1 MRMEKRAR
9 EFLDISAK
17 YYNEFK
23 GKWTSLLHHIGL
35 SFDDDIYNDTIIRVY
50 DKLMNEEDLD
60 KTEDEVIAYWCKAF
74 INNVKR
80 DKKYSRNRKVE
91 DVDVI
96 ELLKTKECEVEG
108 YHLYHITIKYLLEV
122 IKREFADDYF
132 QLFKFYYLT
141 NFTIEDISEVVDY
154 NVKQRIM
161 KMKNYLRD
169 NVKQDND

>member
-1 MRMEKRAR
+1 MVMEKRAK
-9 EFLDISAK
+9 EFLTISAK
-17 YYNEFK
+17 YYNEFRD
-23 GKWTSLLHHIGL
+23 KWTSLLHHIGL
-35 SFDDDIYNDTIIRVY
+35 SFDEDIYNDTIIRVY

-60 KTEDEVIAYWCKAF
+60 KTEDEVIAYWCKSF

-91 DVDVI
+91 DIDVI
-96 ELLKTKECEVEG
+96 EILKDRVCEVESH
-108 YHLYHITIKYLLEV
+108 HLYHITIKYLLEV
-122 IKREFADDYF
+122 IKKEFDDSHF

-141 NFTIEDISEVVDY
+141 NFTIDDISEVVGY

-161 KMKNYLRD
+161 KMKNWLKK

>member
-50 DKLMNEEDLD
+50 DKLMNEEDLE
-60 KTEDEVIAYWCKAF
+60 KTEDEIIAYWCKSF
-74 INNVKR
+74 INNIKR
-80 DKKYSRNRKVE
+80 DKKYSRNKKVE
-91 DVDVI
+91 DIDVI
-96 ELLKTKECEVEG
+96 ELLKNKECEVESQ
-108 YHLYHITIKYLLEV
+108 HLYYPTIRYLLEM
-122 IKREFADDYF
+122 IRRKFNDEYF

-141 NFTIEDISEVVDY
+141 TFSIDDISEVVEY

-169 NVKQDND
+169 NV